1 MLLMKSTHRF
11 IATNVDRLGYI
22 YIYIYIERE
31 RERERERENG
41 IMLCYFFSYE
51 FFSCILLN
59 SYNCF
64 GLVKLRF

>member
-1 MLLMKSTHRF
+1 MLLIKSTHRF
-11 IATNVDRLGYI
+11 IATNVDRLG
-22 YIYIYIERE
+22 YIERE

>member
-31 RERERERENG
+31 RERERETARERER
-41 IMLCYFFSYE
+41 MELCCVIFLVMSFF
-51 FFSCILLN
+51 
-59 SYNCF
+59 
-64 GLVKLRF
+64 LVFY